1 MDQMKFGLAEKI
13 RETTV
18 SRRGF
23 LLTSLAGGF
32 AVASEPVFAQAIK
45 TDTQGIT
52 AGEVKVPVKDGQIPA
67 YRAMPAKGGNFPV
80 ILVIQE
86 IFWGARV
93 HSGHLP
99 SIGQAGL
106 LRNCA
111 CHVQP

>member
-1 MDQMKFGLAEKI
+1 MKRHNVTGVVHMDQMKFGLAEKI

-52 AGEVKVPVKDGQIPA
+52 VPC
-67 YRAMPAKGGNFPV
+67 
-80 ILVIQE
+80 
-86 IFWGARV
+86 
-93 HSGHLP
+93 LP
-99 SIGQAGL
+99 KAVTS
-106 LRNCA
+106 R
-111 CHVQP
+111 